1 MKLVFGLGNPGH
13 EYENTRHNLGW
24 LAVSR
29 LAQKHTWSFRKDG
42 SFKANLADG
51 RIGDEKVLLIQ
62 PLTFMNLSGEC
73 VQALVQF
80 YKTPL
85 EDVLVIQD
93 ELDLP
98 FGQLAFKVNGGD
110 AGHNGIASIQ
120 NSLGS
125 RSVQRLRLGVGRPT
139 TQQPAED
146 YVLQPFP
153 KEDADR
159 LQPFLDRA
167 VLASEEWI
175 THGLAK
181 AMNVWNGVE

>member
-1 MKLVFGLGNPGH
+1 M
-13 EYENTRHNLGW
+13 
-24 LAVSR
+24 
-29 LAQKHTWSFRKDG
+29 AQKHGWSFRKDG

-51 RIGDEKVLLIQ
+51 MIDGQKVLLIQ

-73 VQALVQF
+73 VQSLVQF

-85 EDVLVIQD
+85 EDVLVVQD

-98 FGQLAFKVNGGD
+98 FGQLAFKINSGD

-120 NSLGS
+120 HLLGT
-125 RSVQRLRLGVGRPT
+125 RSVQRLRLGIGRPT
-139 TQQPAED
+139 TPQPTED
-146 YVLQPFP
+146 YVLHPFS

-159 LQPFLDRA
+159 LHPFLDRA
-167 VLASEEWI
+167 AQATEEWI